1 MGKSH
6 FFAFFARMKY
16 INRWSL
22 MRNVFYE
29 NLSQHSNE
37 VAAIAHML
45 ALIGNKRF
53 GKSYNADRAAVLGV
67 YHDMPEILTGDMP
80 TPVKYFNSEIKTA
93 YKAVERE
100 AAERLTE
107 SLPSFLR
114 DDFKSIFNESRE
126 DAEEWRLVK
135 AADKIAALI
144 KCIEEQ
150 KAGNTEFDKAKQS
163 VEAAL
168 AEKECPEAEGFME
181 EFLPSFAL
189 TLDQLK

>member
-1 MGKSH
+1 MSGSH

-29 NLSQHSNE
+29 TLSQHSTE
-37 VAAIAHML
+37 VASIAHIL
-45 ALIGNKRF
+45 ALIVNKRF
-53 GKSYNADRAAVLGV
+53 GKSYNAERAAVLGL

-80 TPVKYFNSEIKTA
+80 TPVKYFNSEIKNA
-93 YKAVERE
+93 FKSVERE
-100 AAERLTE
+100 AAARLTD
-107 SLPSFLR
+107 SLPGYLR
-114 DDFKSIFNESRE
+114 DEFKTIFSESRD

-163 VEAAL
+163 VENTL
-168 AEKECPEAEGFME
+168 KEMECPEAEVFIE
-181 EFLPSFAL
+181 EFLPSFSL

>member
-53 GKSYNADRAAVLGV
+53 GKSYNADRAAV
-67 YHDMPEILTGDMP
+67 
-80 TPVKYFNSEIKTA
+80 
-93 YKAVERE
+93 
-100 AAERLTE
+100 
-107 SLPSFLR
+107 
-114 DDFKSIFNESRE
+114 
-126 DAEEWRLVK
+126 
-135 AADKIAALI
+135 
-144 KCIEEQ
+144 
-150 KAGNTEFDKAKQS
+150 
-163 VEAAL
+163 
-168 AEKECPEAEGFME
+168 
-181 EFLPSFAL
+181 
-189 TLDQLK
+189 